1 MEEIL
6 KILDSNDIIHG
17 KLNSKQQSNKLVIF
31 VHWLWDNIYQH
42 IFFNWYK
49 FFNNKWFDTFRINL
63 CREIKLTN
71 NTIANQSKDLE
82 ATINY
87 FKDKYTHIYL
97 VWHSLWWPIIL
108 LADTTF
114 VTKIVLRDPCL
125 NTKMW
130 LKNEL
135 KYSESYTYV
144 SWRMDIIIWDKMK
157 EEILSIWDI
166 NHKLD
171 ERVKIIYA
179 SDKWLFS
186 ELTRTDIQY
195 DFVENSD
202 HCFEN
207 EWNLEELLEKTF
219 NYLQ

>member
-6 KILDSNDIIHG
+6 KIVDSNNVIHG
-17 KLNSKQQSNKLVIF
+17 KLNSKKQSNKLIIF
-31 VHWLWDNIYQH
+31 VHWLWGNIH
-42 IFFNWYK
+42 ENIFFNWYK

-63 CREIKLTN
+63 YREINLTKN
-71 NTIANQSKDLE
+71 SIANQSKDLE

-87 FKDKYTHIYL
+87 FKNKYSHIYL

-108 LADTTF
+108 LADTSF
-114 VTKIVLRDPCL
+114 VKKIVLRNPCL

-135 KYSESYTYV
+135 KYSKNYTYV
-144 SWRMDIIIWDKMK
+144 SWWMDIIIWDKMK

-179 SDKWLFS
+179 SDKELFT

-195 DFVENSD
+195 NFVENSD
-202 HCFEN
+202 HCFRN